1 MAILNPEQASSAQW
15 DFLVS
20 NFKTEQAN
28 GKRLT
33 LVKAVS
39 ESLSLWTEFIPAVGV
54 QLMDAREE
62 FHATGKHKLYCDFV
76 IQCSTQSTAASA
88 SANGFAIPCL
98 DDAMKQLRTIVSD
111 GAGNGICSI
120 LRDPANRTLGGS
132 AGTSQIKGIHFQPE
146 IKPGANVNTDDPEIW
161 AHCFVDFTTLQFVTI
176 V

>member
-88 SANGFAIPCL
+88 SAMYAATAVVSSVAAQRGGAIVPP
-98 DDAMKQLRTIVSD
+98 TPF
-111 GAGNGICSI
+111 GTH
-120 LRDPANRTLGGS
+120 RTLAS
-132 AGTSQIKGIHFQPE
+132 AAPEAPQPVRE
-146 IKPGANVNTDDPEIW
+146 RLCLCRC
-161 AHCFVDFTTLQFVTI
+161 HR
-176 V
+176 